1 MNTQRTIVLKDAT
14 LREGLDTPKVFFSS
28 AQKWNIARGL
38 EGAGVSEAEVV
49 APSRVLSDLEDA
61 RMFKAKGLSIR
72 LSGLIYTNAGDCGRE
87 IEAASRILDRFDLL
101 MPVSP
106 KRAPFGAKDKSQLL
120 QRAVGQAAAR
130 RADFGVGFPHC
141 FHANPTLVTELAE
154 DAVGGGAQRITLYD
168 TNGSRDPFE
177 VHNFVTLVK
186 NAVRV
191 PIFFHGHNDLG
202 MATANSLAAVQAGA
216 EGLDVTVNGLGD
228 RAGNAPLEQ
237 IVAALYLKGYLTAVR
252 LEQIKGLC
260 LNIAAESGV
269 DIPQLAPVVGEY
281 VCWHRSPSHLHNPW
295 LFEAFDP
302 ELFRAT
308 RQVTEAGP
316 PEAPTRTLGSIMPMA
331 RSASKHKS

>member
-14 LREGLDTPKVFFSS
+14 LREGLDTPKVFFSP
-28 AQKWNIARGL
+28 ARKWRIARGL
-38 EGAGVSEAEVV
+38 EVAGLSEAEVV

-61 RMFKAKGLSIR
+61 RMFKAKGLTIR
-72 LSGLIYTNAGDCGRE
+72 LSGLIYANAGDCGRE

-106 KRAPFGAKDKSQLL
+106 KRAPFQAREKLRLL
-120 QRAVGQAAAR
+120 QQAVSQAAAHH
-130 RADFGVGFPHC
+130 ADFGVGFPHC
-141 FHANPTLVTELAE
+141 FHANPTLVTDLAE

-177 VHNFVTLVK
+177 VHNFVTLIK
-186 NAVRV
+186 NAVGV

-237 IVAALYLKGYLTAVR
+237 IVAALYLKGYLTAIR
-252 LEQIKGLC
+252 LEQIKALC
-260 LNIAAESGV
+260 AKVAAESGV
-269 DIPQLAPVVGEY
+269 NIPQLAPVVGEY
-281 VCWHRSPSHLHNPW
+281 VCWHRSPSHLHNPS

-302 ELFRAT
+302 KLFCAT
-308 RQVTEAGP
+308 RQLTENEP
-316 PEAPTRTLGSIMPMA
+316 QDGSA
-331 RSASKHKS
+331 AVALDDFDGKEHLKT

>member
-1 MNTQRTIVLKDAT
+1 MNSQCRIVLKDAT
-14 LREGLDTPKVFFSS
+14 LREGLDTPKVFFSPS
-28 AQKWNIARGL
+28 QKWNIARGL
-38 EGAGVSEAEVV
+38 EGAGVSEAEVI
-49 APSRVLSDLEDA
+49 APSRVFSDLEDA
-61 RMFKAKGLSIR
+61 RMFKEKGLTIR
-72 LSGLIYTNAGDCGRE
+72 LSGLIYASTGDCGQE
-87 IEAASRILDRFDLL
+87 IEAACRILDRFDLL

-106 KRAPFGAKDKSQLL
+106 ERAPFEAKEKLRLL
-120 QRAVGQAAAR
+120 KQAVSQAAAR

-177 VHNFVTLVK
+177 VHKFVALIK
-186 NAVRV
+186 DAVRV
-191 PIFFHGHNDLG
+191 PIFFHAHNDLG

-252 LEQIKGLC
+252 LERIKGLC
-260 LNIAAESGV
+260 ANVAAESGV
-269 DIPQLAPVVGEY
+269 EIAKLAPVVGEY
-281 VCWHRSPSHLHNPW
+281 VCWHRSPSHLHNPS

-302 ELFRAT
+302 ELFCAT
-308 RQVTEAGP
+308 RQVTERS
-316 PEAPTRTLGSIMPMA
+316 PEANAAVALHDSKGRN
-331 RSASKHKS
+331 ASRHKS